1 METTEELQEFIGAIG
16 QPNIRGR
23 LLARG
28 EARAIIRRNGQF
40 PEGAPAFAAS
50 LETDLSEYGFSL
62 LRASLALRERREG
75 DATVWREGF
84 LTAGNAFEALV
95 RNGSPTMPQRGFLRV
110 MGAASYHLAGYAAM
124 SFSLMAQA
132 EEEANLAPA
141 ERAIMRLLLSDLGAL
156 RGEAETWLRDQ
167 DHSDGALQGVL
178 QDGQGETDDV
188 FSVILTTAVYR
199 AFAFFEF
206 ALLTGDAAM
215 HEEAQKTLRG
225 ALRVADHVGAVPLWW
240 IIRVALNLI
249 DDLWANSLHQV
260 LPEVGPDGAGGY
272 AELREMFLASLYA
285 RKTAEVELWPSQI
298 GAALRAVDLTDDL
311 VFAT

>member
-1 METTEELQEFIGAIG
+1 METTEELQEFIGTIG

-28 EARAIIRRNGQF
+28 EARAIIRRNGQL
-40 PEGAPAFAAS
+40 PEGAPAFASS

-95 RNGSPTMPQRGFLRV
+95 RNGLPTMPQRGFLRV

-132 EEEANLAPA
+132 EEEANLAPS

-156 RGEAETWLRDQ
+156 RGEAETW
-167 DHSDGALQGVL
+167 
-178 QDGQGETDDV
+178 
-188 FSVILTTAVYR
+188 
-199 AFAFFEF
+199 
-206 ALLTGDAAM
+206 
-215 HEEAQKTLRG
+215 
-225 ALRVADHVGAVPLWW
+225 
-240 IIRVALNLI
+240 
-249 DDLWANSLHQV
+249 
-260 LPEVGPDGAGGY
+260 
-272 AELREMFLASLYA
+272 AS
-285 RKTAEVELWPSQI
+285 RSRP
-298 GAALRAVDLTDDL
+298 
-311 VFAT
+311 